1 MKTPA
6 QYQHEIASLDLEAIP
21 STVPAGEEAGKAL
34 SLVAEAQEK
43 LKQIEIGLNYDIHAL
58 RSQYHGREAALNSMA
73 QRRIGGKNKAEE
85 EQRIQEERESKIG
98 PYEEIR
104 TLINDQLAR
113 LEQVKSEL
121 EGSKPKPA

>member
-6 QYQHEIASLDLEAIP
+6 QYQHEIAGLNLEAIP
-21 STVPAGEEAGKAL
+21 SSASTGEDAGKTL

-104 TLINDQLAR
+104 KLINEQLAR
-113 LEQVKSEL
+113 LDEIKSEL